1 MEPAP
6 EAPEVVAPEVV
17 APEVTE
23 APEVQ
28 VPAPEEP
35 STPSHRRA
43 VEDPWSGPPPD
54 ADFWS
59 GMLLTKRN
67 MDKEAKSLRYSNLV
81 VFK

>member
-1 MEPAP
+1 MEQ
-6 EAPEVVAPEVV
+6 APEVVAPE
-17 APEVTE
+17 ATE

-28 VPAPEEP
+28 EVPAPAPEEP

>member
-1 MEPAP
+1 MEQ
-6 EAPEVVAPEVV
+6 APEVVAPEVV
-17 APEVTE
+17 APEATEVQE
-23 APEVQ
+23 APEVHA
-28 VPAPEEP
+28 PAPEEP